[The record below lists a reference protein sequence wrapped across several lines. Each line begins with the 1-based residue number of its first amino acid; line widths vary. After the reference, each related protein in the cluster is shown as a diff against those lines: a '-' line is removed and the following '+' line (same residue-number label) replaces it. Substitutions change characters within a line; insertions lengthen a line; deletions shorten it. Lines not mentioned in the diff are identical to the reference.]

1 MTDDHS
7 LYDTYVWSNTREQIQ
22 GMIGLMAVS
31 ILVCTRDRREMLD
44 ALLADLR
51 KQDYAGDVQI
61 VVAEET
67 DDPRSLEGVYYVP
80 IPIRNRGIAFARN
93 TALAH
98 AAHEMIVFV
107 DDDCRVDP
115 EWLSILIAPMLE
127 DEDVLGVQGGVTV
140 PEDTNA
146 IGWAETLLGFP
157 GGGVARI
164 HQSGGEVQET
174 REVST
179 LNAAYRKSA
188 IEKVGGFPEGARFGG
203 EDYVLAKRVAKQGRL
218 LFVPDALVRHVAR
231 GGLPTIWQWFVR
243 RGMAEIG
250 LLRGGLAPLY
260 YKKFLLQ
267 SSIFLKFGITL
278 LTVAWLG
285 WAVPLLLL
293 AGLVAATW
301 WRLRWVLNAT
311 NIPQSGLWVA
321 PLVRL
326 TMDIATDA
334 GRLRALLD

>member
-1 MTDDHS
+1 
-7 LYDTYVWSNTREQIQ
+7 
-22 GMIGLMAVS
+22 
-31 ILVCTRDRREMLD
+31 
-44 ALLADLR
+44 
-51 KQDYAGDVQI
+51 
-61 VVAEET
+61 
-67 DDPRSLEGVYYVP
+67 VYYVP

-260 YKKFLLQ
+260 YEKFLLQ

-326 TMDIATDA
+326 TMDIATDV
-334 GRLRALLD
+334 GRLRALLA